1 MRPTA
6 KGGNPMKKLLYA
18 CIMILLMPVFV
29 LIELVKMP
37 E

>member
-6 KGGNPMKKLLYA
+6 KGGDTMRKLLYA
-18 CIMILLMPVFV
+18 CMIILLFPVFV
-29 LIELVKMP
+29 LIELVKMS

>member
-1 MRPTA
+1 MRPA
-6 KGGNPMKKLLYA
+6 VKGGNPMKNLLYA
-18 CIMILLMPVFV
+18 CIMILLMPVFI

>member
-1 MRPTA
+1 MRPTL
-6 KGGNPMKKLLYA
+6 KGGDTMKKLLYA
-18 CIMILLMPVFV
+18 CALILLMPVFI

>member
-1 MRPTA
+1 MRPG
-6 KGGNPMKKLLYA
+6 KGGSTMKKLIAVCLA
-18 CIMILLMPVFV
+18 ILLMPVFI